1 MVISLE
7 SSPNSTLSLNTI
19 EYIPTHFVLKTCAF
33 NLLAGVHGQCAATA
47 GSTSSPRE
55 SESYLA
61 LLVDSCLKELEK
73 YTYMYTRSRTLACM
87 H

>member
-47 GSTSSPRE
+47 GPTSSPRE
-55 SESYLA
+55 LESYLA
-61 LLVDSCLKELEK
+61 LLVDSCLKELGK
-73 YTYMYTRSRTLACM
+73 YTYTRSRTLACM